1 MKITIIKPPICMRCG
16 KPIQDE
22 LAEFCHDCEIKNFHF
37 KRGVAVFAYSSAMK
51 KSMYA
56 FKYNNRREYGRY
68 YGRVMAERF
77 YDTVKG
83 WGCDVLMPVPLHKY
97 KFIKRGYNQAEVF
110 ARALS
115 EEFGIPVDAHTLIRV
130 RNTRPQK
137 ELSDVERKNN
147 IENAFQTRINSIK
160 YKKVILVDDI
170 YTTGTTIN
178 ECAGVLKRAGV
189 EDIYFVT
196 ACIGN
201 GF

>member
-1 MKITIIKPPICMRCG
+1 MRCG
-16 KPIQDE
+16 KPIHDE
-22 LAEFCHDCEIKNFHF
+22 DAEFCHDCSVKKFVF
-37 KRGVAVFAYSSAMK
+37 KRGIAGFAYSSAMK
-51 KSMYA
+51 RSMYA

-68 YGRVMAERF
+68 YAKIIAERF
-77 YDTVKG
+77 YDTIIG
-83 WGCDVLMPVPLHKY
+83 WNCDVLIPVPLHRSKY
-97 KFIKRGYNQAEVF
+97 IKRGYNQAEVF
-110 ARALS
+110 ARELS
-115 EEFGIPVDAHTLIRV
+115 SRFDIPMDNYILIRTK
-130 RNTRPQK
+130 NTRPQK
-137 ELSDVERKNN
+137 ELNDRERRNN

-160 YKKVILVDDI
+160 YKKAILVDDI

>member
-1 MKITIIKPPICMRCG
+1 MIRGWNAEVII
-16 KPIQDE
+16 
-22 LAEFCHDCEIKNFHF
+22 
-37 KRGVAVFAYSSAMK
+37 
-51 KSMYA
+51 
-56 FKYNNRREYGRY
+56 
-68 YGRVMAERF
+68 
-77 YDTVKG
+77 
-83 WGCDVLMPVPLHKY
+83 PVPLHVKRLRT
-97 KFIKRGYNQAEVF
+97 RGYNQAEVF

-115 EEFGIPVDAHTLIRV
+115 EEFGIPVDAHTLVRV

-178 ECAGVLKRAGV
+178 ECADVLKRTGV
-189 EDIYFVT
+189 EDVYFVT